1 MLHCKLA
8 VVLEALCSM
17 LMVVLQMVVVVYM
30 IRNLF
35 LGFVPMDI
43 RNRTDIL
50 VRLKHHSGGP
60 VTSGFV
66 FVAVGF
72 VSKSPKKE
80 TENQSK
86 QQPVAAAT
94 QVKVEDENM
103 KKSKKIKLSPIKGQ
117 ARQIKVESPG
127 SKSDSESKDQPKEM
141 TTVTQNQQETNIGT
155 A

>member
-1 MLHCKLA
+1 MCLL
-8 VVLEALCSM
+8 
-17 LMVVLQMVVVVYM
+17 
-30 IRNLF
+30 
-35 LGFVPMDI
+35 
-43 RNRTDIL
+43 
-50 VRLKHHSGGP
+50 
-60 VTSGFV
+60 
-66 FVAVGF
+66 
-72 VSKSPKKE
+72 KKE

-141 TTVTQNQQETNIGT
+141 TTVKHDAHETHIGT
-155 A
+155 PGDSTFICLAWPLIGLSLISFDFFMFSSSTLTCVAAATGCCLL